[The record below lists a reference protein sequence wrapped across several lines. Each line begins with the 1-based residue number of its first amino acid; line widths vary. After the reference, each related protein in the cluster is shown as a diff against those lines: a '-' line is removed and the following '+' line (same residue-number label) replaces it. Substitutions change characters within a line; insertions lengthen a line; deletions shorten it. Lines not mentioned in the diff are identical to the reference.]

1 MTIKITTPNGGSDSL
16 DFGCA
21 QTLNVAA
28 VTGTEVSSGEGKL
41 ELKTTTGGTSATKVT
56 VLANGRVG
64 VGTTAPLAKNHTLG
78 AGTAVVTSGSD
89 GAAEAIIEGANIPLT
104 NSFGNLNIISNTAQ
118 AADTGG
124 QIAFA
129 GKSTDSSNA
138 YATWGVIKG
147 AKENATS
154 ANIAS
159 YLAFSTRANGAG
171 NTEKLRITS
180 AGNVGIGTTTPEA
193 DLHVIGNASGLNDGT
208 IALFEG
214 NNDGGNRGI
223 HIGQEGSGSQ
233 AWPFIQSYHSQ
244 GVTNYWELLLNPYG
258 GNVGIGTTDPT
269 SKLQVVGDVDASAG
283 VLKVGSGLSAHQTSR
298 AILEYA
304 TNTST
309 VRCYGATAG
318 TGNFAV
324 KVGGGGGSTDTTALS
339 ITTTGDLKFNSG
351 YGSVATAY
359 GCRAWVNFN
368 GGGTPA
374 IRASG
379 NVSSITDLGIG
390 NYRVNFGATMPD
402 VNYTVVGLA
411 QYQNNAGQTILEGP
425 SDAAVGSFEVYS
437 KDNNNGVIDSTYIN
451 VAVFR

>member
-56 VLANGRVG
+56 VLANGNVG
-64 VGTTAPLAKNHTLG
+64 IGTTAPISTLDVNGGINLASTNLLRWSN
-78 AGTAVVTSGSD
+78 AGTLVG
-89 GAAEAIIEGANIPLT
+89 GIAID
-104 NSFGNLNIISNTAQ
+104 NSNNMLFNNTL
-118 AADTGG
+118 
-124 QIAFA
+124 
-129 GKSTDSSNA
+129 
-138 YATWGVIKG
+138 Y
-147 AKENATS
+147 
-154 ANIAS
+154 
-159 YLAFSTRANGAG
+159 
-171 NTEKLRITS
+171 NTERMRITS
-180 AGNVGIGTTTPEA
+180 AGNVGIG
-193 DLHVIGNASGLNDGT
+193 NASPNAKLDVTAGDGAT
-208 IALFEG
+208 AVNQAILSGGRTLGGGAVGGAGALLFTNSYWNANKG
-214 NNDGGNRGI
+214 AALITGVD
-223 HIGQEGSGSQ
+223 SGSSGGELTLSTT
-233 AWPFIQSYHSQ
+233 ANGGGQS
-244 GVTNYWELLLNPYG
+244 GVPVERMRIKQD
-258 GNVGIGTTDPT
+258 GNIGIGTTAPT
-269 SKLQVVGDVDASAG
+269 SKLQVAGDVDASAG

-368 GGGTPA
+368 GTGTVA
-374 IRASG
+374 IRGSG
-379 NVSSITDLGIG
+379 NVSSITDNGTG
-390 NYRVNFGATMPD
+390 NYRVNFATAMPD
-402 VNYTVVGLA
+402 ANYAVIGSTQGSGIIGVPLVSVNQGNDQTTSLVDIYTTG
-411 QYQNNAGQTILEGP
+411 
-425 SDAAVGSFEVYS
+425 GSTGTATNFP
-437 KDNNNGVIDSTYIN
+437 YIT